1 MSIDIL
7 PARKREDSK
16 LSGLCHRL
24 LDSSPQGGVFFL
36 YFRKLTFLNGT
47 PIAEIHDMRTW
58 TIQEQTE
65 TPNVYAVVVCT
76 ISKMKVDYTIVTHHI
91 PDIFN

>member
-1 MSIDIL
+1 
-7 PARKREDSK
+7 
-16 LSGLCHRL
+16 
-24 LDSSPQGGVFFL
+24 
-36 YFRKLTFLNGT
+36 
-47 PIAEIHDMRTW
+47 MRTW

-91 PDIFN
+91 PGIFN